1 VGKVVFKKCG
11 CKFDAPTLPAD
22 EILHVDKY
30 DRVIHPGVTPDI
42 YNLNLECPE
51 TWKLLA
57 AGDTKSVFQLESYLG
72 RHWAEELKPENLEH
86 LSALVSIIRP
96 GVLKAKMGNPPKSA
110 TELYCSRKNKTEEI
124 TPYQPD
130 FDETVKD
137 TYGLLIYQEAAI
149 QLARTLAGFTEE
161 RADVLRKGI
170 AKKDTKLMS
179 KLEAEFIDGC
189 IKTGKVTKEQASE
202 IFDNIRVAQR
212 YSFNKSILSS
222 TKVCTKDKIKSIKQ
236 LQIGEYIE
244 TPEGYAKVLNKYDHG
259 TQDVYKITL
268 DNNKQISCTLQHK
281 FLCED
286 NVTRPLYRIINTT
299 HKIVCKE

>member
-1 VGKVVFKKCG
+1 MGKVIFKKCG

-22 EILHVDKY
+22 EVLYVDKY
-30 DRVIHPGVTPDI
+30 DRTIHPGVTPDI

-72 RHWAEELKPENLEH
+72 RHWASELKPTNLEH

-110 TELYCSRKNKTEEI
+110 TELYCNRKNKIEEI

-137 TYGLLIYQEAAI
+137 TYGLMIYQEAAI
-149 QLARTLAGFTEE
+149 KIAQILAGFTEE
-161 RADVLRKGI
+161 KADILRKSVG
-170 AKKDTKLMS
+170 KKLTKLMS
-179 KLEAEFIDGC
+179 ELEDDFINGC
-189 IKTGKVTKEQASE
+189 IKTGKVTKEQAID
-202 IFDNIRVAQR
+202 IFNNIKQSQKYA
-212 YSFNKSILSS
+212 FNHSVLPSTIVCTQHGTKSIS
-222 TKVCTKDKIKSIKQ
+222 Q
-236 LQIGEYIE
+236 LQIGELVN
-244 TPEGYAKVLNKYDHG
+244 TPEGYVKVLNKYDHG
-259 TQDVYKITL
+259 KQNVYKVTL
-268 DNNKQISCTLQHK
+268 ESGKYIICTLSHK

-286 NVTRPLYRIINTT
+286 NKIYTLNEIINNKK
-299 HKIVCKE
+299 KIVCQK